1 MKIQYCS
8 DLHLEF
14 PQNNSFLM
22 QIPLKVEGDILI
34 LAGDIL
40 LFKELDEYKY
50 FFNFIS
56 ENFKYTYWI
65 PGNHE
70 YYYSDISE
78 RSNSFKEQIRSN
90 VFLVNNLI
98 VIHDDIKFI
107 FSTLWSK
114 ISLQNEWQ
122 IQKGL
127 SDFSVIKK
135 DGSIFTP
142 FDYNLLHQNS
152 IDFIEKELIQN
163 RQSKTVVITHHVPTY
178 MNYPEQYKGSA
189 LNEAFATE
197 LFDLIEKSNIDYW
210 IFGHSHEN
218 ISDFKIGNT
227 KLITNQLGYVSYG
240 ENRKFDPGKYFEI

>member
-14 PQNNSFLM
+14 PKNESFLNSN
-22 QIPLKVEGDILI
+22 PLKVEGDILI

-40 LFKELDEYKY
+40 LFKELNEYKY

-56 ENFKYTYWI
+56 KNFKYTYWI

-78 RSNSFKEQIRSN
+78 RSNSFKEQIRNN
-90 VFLVNNLI
+90 VFLVNNVA
-98 VIHDDIKFI
+98 VIQDDIKFI

-135 DGSIFTP
+135 DGGIFTP
-142 FDYNLLHQNS
+142 FDYNLLHQKS
-152 IDFIEKELIQN
+152 IDFIEKEL
-163 RQSKTVVITHHVPTY
+163 
-178 MNYPEQYKGSA
+178 
-189 LNEAFATE
+189 
-197 LFDLIEKSNIDYW
+197 
-210 IFGHSHEN
+210 
-218 ISDFKIGNT
+218 
-227 KLITNQLGYVSYG
+227 
-240 ENRKFDPGKYFEI
+240 